1 MLWYLHIP
9 EGASISR
16 LVVRQLSGD
25 WLWSPRLLLLVAIKN
40 VVKVSVL
47 RDLPLLILK
56 LILVNII
63 HLLLTVTS
71 LSRIDTLKTVVVA
84 ESLL

>member
-16 LVVRQLSGD
+16 LIIRQLSGD
-25 WLWSPRLLLLVAIKN
+25 GLWSPRLLLLVAIKN

-47 RDLPLLILK
+47 RDLPLLDRPHQIQ
-56 LILVNII
+56 
-63 HLLLTVTS
+63 TVQPPS
-71 LSRIDTLKTVVVA
+71 LHASG
-84 ESLL
+84 